1 MSRVVV
7 TGGAGKAGRAV
18 VRDLLEH
25 GYDVVSID
33 LVRDPSLTDEQQM
46 VVDLTDY
53 GETVDAPA
61 GTLVYVPPNVQRKAT
76 GDGTVL
82 ALGGTPGEAY

>member
-25 GYDVVSID
+25 GYDVVSVD
-33 LVRDPSLTDEQQM
+33 MLRDPNLAEG
-46 VVDLTDY
+46 L
-53 GETVDAPA
+53 AA
-61 GTLVYVPPNVQRKAT
+61 GRRPHRLRP
-76 GDGTVL
+76 DGRR
-82 ALGGTPGEAY
+82 AQGR